1 MPKIQLIIEAESARH
16 LASVINQ
23 MAHRYKPDS
32 TLLDADLNAPLASKA
47 NGADEPS
54 GVTAPYVAASG
65 APQEFPQEAEAADQP
80 ASAPKARGRPRK
92 AAEPPAQ
99 PEEAP
104 EVAPD
109 ELPSLDELKR
119 AITKAVVAEP
129 HGGPIRQALETLRP
143 TLKINLIRNASEE
156 HRAALWTFVQQQQI
170 PVGAEA

>member
-16 LASVINQ
+16 LAAVINQ
-23 MAHRYKPDS
+23 MAYRYKPDP
-32 TLLDADLNAPLASKA
+32 TLLEADLNAPLAPKA

-54 GVTAPYVAASG
+54 GVTAPYVAPG
-65 APQEFPQEAEAADQP
+65 ATQEFPQEAEAADQP
-80 ASAPKARGRPRK
+80 ASAPKARSRPRK
-92 AAEPPAQ
+92 PAEPPAQ

-170 PVGAEA
+170 PVGVEA